1 MNLRMLKYLV
11 ALDEFRHFS
20 RAAEHCHVSQPTL
33 SSQIRKLEEQLG
45 ATLVERHPGRIMLT
59 PTGEKV
65 VAWARVVLQE
75 TETICTITS
84 RARDPNSALVR
95 IGIFPTLPPSL
106 LPHVLLTLRQ
116 AY

>member
-33 SSQIRKLEEQLG
+33 RSQIRKLEGLLG
-45 ATLVERHPGRIMLT
+45 TILVERHPGRVMLT

-65 VAWARVVLQE
+65 VARARVIVQE
-75 TETICTITS
+75 TENIRTITS
-84 RARDPNSALVR
+84 RARDPKDRKSVAKGARADLARRSVH
-95 IGIFPTLPPSL
+95 S
-106 LPHVLLTLRQ
+106 
-116 AY
+116 